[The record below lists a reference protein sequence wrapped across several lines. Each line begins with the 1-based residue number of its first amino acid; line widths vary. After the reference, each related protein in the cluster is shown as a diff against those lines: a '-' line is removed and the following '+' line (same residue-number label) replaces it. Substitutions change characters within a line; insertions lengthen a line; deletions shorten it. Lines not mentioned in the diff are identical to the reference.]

1 MKEKLSRT
9 ARVWTLTLLLLSG
22 VLLAMLVWT
31 ATTPSGAR
39 SSATG
44 NQPSE
49 SEKSVDEESHAVET
63 VQPPSSRKGFV
74 LPERGVARQETPAV
88 QAGPRLV
95 APAPAADPTPAEAA
109 QARLGVANGVR
120 SLSAQAPRPAD
131 AGRAGT
137 N

>member
-49 SEKSVDEESHAVET
+49 SEKSVDEERPRSRDCSTAVLAE
-63 VQPPSSRKGFV
+63 GFV

-95 APAPAADPTPAEAA
+95 APLLPQIQPQPRQHKRGLGLPTVCGA
-109 QARLGVANGVR
+109 
-120 SLSAQAPRPAD
+120 
-131 AGRAGT
+131 
-137 N
+137 